1 MDRSGGRL
9 VLRYAARDPA
19 TEGRARRSV
28 VVVVR
33 FAFMR
38 QRVATQRAEC
48 QRARGAVVED
58 PELNPGG
65 DAPEDDRNEEVEG
78 SPVPDPTEDDG
89 DADDV
94 PGAD

>member
-1 MDRSGGRL
+1 

-38 QRVATQRAEC
+38 QRVATRRA
-48 QRARGAVVED
+48 ARQPPQLETHEFQDSGGSVNFMSTHAAVWS
-58 PELNPGG
+58 LS
-65 DAPEDDRNEEVEG
+65 A
-78 SPVPDPTEDDG
+78 S
-89 DADDV
+89 
-94 PGAD
+94 

>member
-28 VVVVR
+28 VVVR

-38 QRVATQRAEC
+38 QRVATR
-48 QRARGAVVED
+48 
-58 PELNPGG
+58 
-65 DAPEDDRNEEVEG
+65 
-78 SPVPDPTEDDG
+78 
-89 DADDV
+89 
-94 PGAD
+94 

>member
-38 QRVATQRAEC
+38 ERVATA
-48 QRARGAVVED
+48 
-58 PELNPGG
+58 
-65 DAPEDDRNEEVEG
+65 
-78 SPVPDPTEDDG
+78 
-89 DADDV
+89 
-94 PGAD
+94 